1 MQHRTIY
8 FISTEDIIFVFQ
20 FMYGIQLLKKIGH
33 HLKVLS
39 INISVT
45 SEHKHARFKVED
57 SIKIPFPTSLTFNFF
72 FILLVLRQQLSKRR
86 IHHFWLQDQ
95 LDIVFF
101 FPDTVLVLCL
111 CLCISQ
117 RIPRITFEVIEEISS
132 MAFLFIDTKDSSLI
146 FSLVTFMVMV
156 QQFLS
161 MLNLTSFCVML
172 SYILHVFKKKI
183 VKNKL

>member
-72 FILLVLRQQLSKRR
+72 L
-86 IHHFWLQDQ
+86 HF
-95 LDIVFF
+95 VGFAS
-101 FPDTVLVLCL
+101 TTAKA
-111 CLCISQ
+111 SH
-117 RIPRITFEVIEEISS
+117 
-132 MAFLFIDTKDSSLI
+132 
-146 FSLVTFMVMV
+146 
-156 QQFLS
+156 
-161 MLNLTSFCVML
+161 TSFLALGLAGYRFLL
-172 SYILHVFKKKI
+172 S
-183 VKNKL
+183 

>member
-72 FILLVLRQQLSKRR
+72 
-86 IHHFWLQDQ
+86 
-95 LDIVFF
+95 
-101 FPDTVLVLCL
+101 
-111 CLCISQ
+111 
-117 RIPRITFEVIEEISS
+117 
-132 MAFLFIDTKDSSLI
+132 
-146 FSLVTFMVMV
+146 
-156 QQFLS
+156 
-161 MLNLTSFCVML
+161 SFCWFCVNNCQSVAYIIFGFRISWISFSSFLIQCL
-172 SYILHVFKKKI
+172 SCAFVYAYHRESHG
-183 VKNKL
+183 